1 MLIESLQVSLISGA
15 MAKRATDADRLVEID
30 RLVAQTAVDFGTDAL
45 AAVPAPSSATAT
57 PEDGHARHEEKA
69 SAEGGFFDWA
79 KTSLDGSLPRADVA
93 GIECLSCLPPSRE
106 ELDARGASSEEV
118 AAVAAAPAAVAAAAP
133 LLSSVE
139 TAKVLAL
146 APSALVLLHE
156 GVVEGERRAP
166 YEGLYKLD
174 RGNYVNQRPLFRRV
188 EGGALPGASKRC
200 LAYVAEGKCTWAGQ
214 LEASLGSSVAYLQ
227 LIDPTLP
234 ATPDRSG
241 FPWQGVNWVDA
252 LDPEGQWTPRPKLK
266 CSALLEAQA
275 AMWRGIEIEGQLAA
289 TGLAIAITGFVDED
303 EVTFYLMTTIVQAAD
318 GKRSEHEAKHRFSR
332 FEHLHTE
339 MQPQLGQLL
348 PARFPVAKLALTG
361 LFTAASKAAAKTKRG
376 KELQAYLRR
385 LASAAASKGLER
397 GGPELL
403 EFLGARPASGPLAT
417 PSFAADVER
426 AEGGAANGGAAE
438 GGAAEEGTEMHSP
451 PTPPPET
458 PPPSAPAGGEA
469 VAVADGTYAWSIS
482 CLKLVEQVNEA
493 EAEAAAAKNYTG
505 AGKLHEAAQSLTSHS
520 ARVHFFEAR
529 ELALADGRDYAGAE
543 AAAAEAEKVKES
555 LKAEEAAARQLIQ
568 LFSARSVE

>member
-1 MLIESLQVSLISGA
+1 
-15 MAKRATDADRLVEID
+15 
-30 RLVAQTAVDFGTDAL
+30 
-45 AAVPAPSSATAT
+45 
-57 PEDGHARHEEKA
+57 
-69 SAEGGFFDWA
+69 
-79 KTSLDGSLPRADVA
+79 
-93 GIECLSCLPPSRE
+93 
-106 ELDARGASSEEV
+106 
-118 AAVAAAPAAVAAAAP
+118 
-133 LLSSVE
+133 
-139 TAKVLAL
+139 
-146 APSALVLLHE
+146 
-156 GVVEGERRAP
+156 
-166 YEGLYKLD
+166 
-174 RGNYVNQRPLFRRV
+174 
-188 EGGALPGASKRC
+188 
-200 LAYVAEGKCTWAGQ
+200 
-214 LEASLGSSVAYLQ
+214 
-227 LIDPTLP
+227 
-234 ATPDRSG
+234 
-241 FPWQGVNWVDA
+241 
-252 LDPEGQWTPRPKLK
+252 
-266 CSALLEAQA
+266 
-275 AMWRGIEIEGQLAA
+275 
-289 TGLAIAITGFVDED
+289 
-303 EVTFYLMTTIVQAAD
+303 
-318 GKRSEHEAKHRFSR
+318 
-332 FEHLHTE
+332 

-385 LASAAASKGLER
+385 LASAAASKGLKR

-417 PSFAADVER
+417 PGFAADVER

-458 PPPSAPAGGEA
+458 PPPSALALAAGGET
-469 VAVADGTYAWSIS
+469 VADGTCAWSIN